1 MSSYGRVDEL
11 AWLVPG
17 GLVLLADGDLGGE
30 YDAFSLQVINA
41 GLSNS
46 TVGQPTHAP
55 SARKI
60 YFLAKACFVGTVE
73 CSIYRLI
80 SIHYKIITSRVNGS

>member
-17 GLVLLADGDLGGE
+17 GLVLLADGDLSGE
-30 YDAFSLQVINA
+30 DDAFSLQLLNA

-46 TVGQPTHAP
+46 TERQPTHP
-55 SARKI
+55 TPARKI

-73 CSIYRLI
+73 CSI
-80 SIHYKIITSRVNGS
+80 